1 VCVCGSGPKGL
12 AVVSINRTISL
23 FFSVRDSSRHWADV
37 SLTAVLQKLAEDK
50 VALQRRRDILKR
62 TVQDLSSQYEALK
75 TQLNENETYVQVGI
89 VVLFTS
95 ASSAA
100 DCCDEHVCESGSPSV
115 SISLEPHVQAS
126 PYFHCLLPVTSV
138 FLWWRSNTV
147 CISRFVDDV
156 IFS

>member
-1 VCVCGSGPKGL
+1 VGVALRAWLWSVLTEPFHC
-12 AVVSINRTISL
+12 
-23 FFSVRDSSRHWADV
+23 FSVLEIAVDTGLMCRWLLCYRNWRRIKWHCSEGATFWNAPCRTSAHNTKLWKHN
-37 SLTAVLQKLAEDK
+37 LTRTKLTCRLE
-50 VALQRRRDILKR
+50 
-62 TVQDLSSQYEALK
+62 LSCF
-75 TQLNENETYVQVGI
+75 V
-89 VVLFTS
+89 TS

-100 DCCDEHVCESGSPSV
+100 DCCDEHVCESGCLSV